1 MACGARDAPRPD
13 VITYLTMP
21 NGNGYNLPLLRER
34 ALRGFSVAAT
44 PLLLARRQCDGV
56 MCSIRLKLRVKAA
69 WSQKPDSNATSTRD
83 LRVPE
88 SRSLACSIRS

>member
-1 MACGARDAPRPD
+1 MTGAATHLQISLELLSRGD
-13 VITYLTMP
+13 
-21 NGNGYNLPLLRER
+21 GYNRPLLRAR
-34 ALRGFSVAAT
+34 ALRGFSVAAA

-56 MCSIRLKLRVKAA
+56 MCSMRLKLRVKAA

-83 LRVPE
+83 LLVRE